1 MAEEKR
7 FTWIPFY
14 EEMAQKLM
22 EYKDQVDENGN
33 HSILVE
39 KIKSLNLE
47 WTDFLRAKAVNGDF
61 ADIDPFTIFAIFNR
75 SSGMERRCAILKSF
89 KELFGISA
97 EIPQDFDGIPLANAQ
112 KSCFYYE
119 HEKLETI
126 PLLWK
131 LFDAFM
137 NGNTT
142 ELAHSFDEAQKKK
155 GIRWNLTMAFF
166 WMKPNEYVP
175 LDTRS
180 RSYLKKHG
188 IDIFSAR
195 KLAGERYL
203 QLINDVKNKIDESFP
218 SISRHA
224 FEMNDKLEVNG
235 LMVQD
240 NSEPWQDELIDA
252 MDGDVKPGVFWWHEL
267 PVGQNS
273 TIKLLREKIDEDDSF
288 DFYIFQEKKAVYKA
302 VVTDFVCSENEYAAK
317 KAEWRKNDTQW
328 LQESFSDFQDNDRK
342 RKARILFYIE
352 EFEKLEEPVPMDRFV
367 TSKEYKKP
375 HIANLVPFKSIIEEV
390 KQPMES
396 QDTNKEL
403 IDLLENKKNIIL
415 QGAPGTGKTYNTAAL
430 ALSMIGK
437 LPVRDADE
445 DDKSFHKKVMDEYE
459 KHLIK
464 FDEEG
469 NVAGDGQIGFVTFHQ
484 SMDYEDFVEGFKPQK
499 EDKGV
504 IYDIEDGIFKK
515 IRELA
520 FNNYE
525 DSLKSED
532 EVKLDIDTK
541 TVFERFCSQIEA
553 ELKEK
558 DCIDLIPSSK
568 LKIHKV
574 FRRADGSA
582 KSISISRTDTSPN
595 QTLTL
600 EMILRDYPKFKN
612 GEIKS
617 YEDIKPKY
625 DSNST
630 YHGNAPYY
638 FELLKQMKAFEEE
651 HKISSDA
658 QKVELKNYVLI
669 IDEINRGN
677 VSKIFGE
684 LISLLEADK
693 RVGGDHSLTVTL
705 PYSKESFSV
714 PSNLY
719 IIGTMN
725 TTDRSVGS
733 IDYAVRRRFA
743 FVTLEADENKVT
755 EVNARNLFNAVKN
768 FLNKSKYDMDIED
781 LMVGHSYFM
790 DANNLQ
796 MKWQYEILP
805 LLMEYHKDGIISK
818 SPLKNDSGNEIAD
831 VKKDYAKFVEAWQK
845 KESDSPNP

>member
-1 MAEEKR
+1 M
-7 FTWIPFY
+7 
-14 EEMAQKLM
+14 
-22 EYKDQVDENGN
+22 
-33 HSILVE
+33 
-39 KIKSLNLE
+39 
-47 WTDFLRAKAVNGDF
+47 
-61 ADIDPFTIFAIFNR
+61 
-75 SSGMERRCAILKSF
+75 
-89 KELFGISA
+89 
-97 EIPQDFDGIPLANAQ
+97 
-112 KSCFYYE
+112 
-119 HEKLETI
+119 
-126 PLLWK
+126 
-131 LFDAFM
+131 
-137 NGNTT
+137 
-142 ELAHSFDEAQKKK
+142 
-155 GIRWNLTMAFF
+155 
-166 WMKPNEYVP
+166 
-175 LDTRS
+175 
-180 RSYLKKHG
+180 
-188 IDIFSAR
+188 
-195 KLAGERYL
+195 
-203 QLINDVKNKIDESFP
+203 
-218 SISRHA
+218 
-224 FEMNDKLEVNG
+224 
-235 LMVQD
+235 
-240 NSEPWQDELIDA
+240 
-252 MDGDVKPGVFWWHEL
+252 
-267 PVGQNS
+267 
-273 TIKLLREKIDEDDSF
+273 
-288 DFYIFQEKKAVYKA
+288 
-302 VVTDFVCSENEYAAK
+302 CSEDEYAAK

-328 LQESFSDFQDNDRK
+328 LQESFSDFQDNDGK

-352 EFEKLEEPVPMDRFV
+352 EFEKLEEPIPMDRFV

-430 ALSMIGK
+430 ALSMIDG
-437 LPVRDADE
+437 LPVRDTDE

-469 NVAGDGQIGFVTFHQ
+469 NAASDGQIGFVTFHQ

-504 IYDIEDGIFKK
+504 FYDIEDGIFKK

-520 FNNYE
+520 FDNYE

-532 EVKLDIDTK
+532 EVKLDMDTK
-541 TVFERFCSQIEA
+541 TVFERFCAQIET

-558 DCIDLIPSSK
+558 DCVDLIPSSK
-568 LKIHKV
+568 LKIRKV

-582 KSISISRTDTSPN
+582 KSISISRTETSPN

-638 FELLKQMKAFEEE
+638 FELLKQMKFFEEK
-651 HKISSDA
+651 HNISSKV
-658 QKVELKNYVLI
+658 QKVDLKNYVLI

-693 RVGGDHSLTVTL
+693 RFGGDHPLSVTL
-705 PYSKESFSV
+705 PYSKDSFVV

-743 FVTLEADENKVT
+743 FVTLEANESMVPEGD
-755 EVNARNLFNAVKN
+755 ARNLFNAVKN
-768 FLNKSKYDMDIED
+768 FLNKSKYDMGKGSNTTI
-781 LMVGHSYFM
+781 
-790 DANNLQ
+790 
-796 MKWQYEILP
+796 K
-805 LLMEYHKDGIISK
+805 
-818 SPLKNDSGNEIAD
+818 
-831 VKKDYAKFVEAWQK
+831 
-845 KESDSPNP
+845 